1 MGPSLLTAMERT
13 GKADGSGGRPTHV
26 PVLLGELLDA
36 VARYLGPE
44 PVGLAVDCTLG
55 AGGHA
60 SALLARYSGLE
71 LLGLDWDPDSL
82 VHGRAALLP
91 FGSRARAVRA
101 HMASLET
108 TLAAEFGAGVAPL
121 LVYADLGVCS
131 LHFDRP
137 ERGFSLQ
144 ADGPLDMRM
153 DPDQPLTAADVVN
166 GWSEEQL
173 ADLFFH
179 EGGERRARQV
189 ARALCEA
196 RRRAP
201 FLRTLALAS
210 LVERELGPGGRLH
223 SATRVFQALRIAVN
237 GEMRELD
244 TFLVQAERCL
254 APGGLLA
261 VITFHGGEESAVK
274 RHFEAAAARGTLE
287 VLTKKPLQAGR
298 SEVRANARSRSAHLR
313 LARRAGGAGHV
324 GGGGAR

>member
-1 MGPSLLTAMERT
+1 MGPSLSTAMERR
-13 GKADGSGGRPTHV
+13 GRAEGDRGRPTHV
-26 PVLLGELLDA
+26 PVLLEELLDA
-36 VARYLGPE
+36 VARYLGPA

-82 VHGRAALLP
+82 VHGRAALVP

-101 HMASLET
+101 HMASLEN
-108 TLAAEFGAGVAPL
+108 TLAAEFGAAVQPQ

-244 TFLVQAERCL
+244 AFLSQAERCL

-313 LARRAGGAGHV
+313 LARRAGGGV
-324 GGGGAR
+324 AR